1 MQSVAGGTRNIRI
14 TVSRECF
21 ALLAEA
27 MCEFS
32 KTTSR
37 FRSLRS
43 TVQHACER
51 AKSLTFARE
60 DVERFLS
67 RYPLDGQISIWLE
80 VKPDWIEDYDWIRHK
95 IADTCGKVMHDR
107 VVIAFVVWLART
119 NNQF

>member
-21 ALLAEA
+21 ALLADA

-80 VKPDWIEDYDWIRHK
+80 DGPDFYTGQVRNFL
-95 IADTCGKVMHDR
+95 AGA
-107 VVIAFVVWLART
+107 VVLGDEHISPPTRT
-119 NNQF
+119 P